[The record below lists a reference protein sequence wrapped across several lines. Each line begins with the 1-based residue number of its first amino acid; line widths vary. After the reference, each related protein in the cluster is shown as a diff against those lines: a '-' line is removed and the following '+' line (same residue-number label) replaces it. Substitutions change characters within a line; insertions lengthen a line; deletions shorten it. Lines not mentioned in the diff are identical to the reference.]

1 MRTPTSAIPG
11 SFLPLNVLLVAF
23 TRPEGNQ
30 SRKHTNRSM
39 PSEPPTAAVH
49 PGFRTT
55 MGYTLHCL
63 RVAQTPSCV
72 GSETLWTAARQV
84 LLSMGFSKKSIL
96 EWAVMPSYRESYQPR
111 D

>member
-63 RVAQTPSCV
+63 HVAQTPSCA

-84 LLSMGFSKKSIL
+84 LRPWASPGKNTGVGCHFLLSGIIL
-96 EWAVMPSYRESYQPR
+96 ARG
-111 D
+111 